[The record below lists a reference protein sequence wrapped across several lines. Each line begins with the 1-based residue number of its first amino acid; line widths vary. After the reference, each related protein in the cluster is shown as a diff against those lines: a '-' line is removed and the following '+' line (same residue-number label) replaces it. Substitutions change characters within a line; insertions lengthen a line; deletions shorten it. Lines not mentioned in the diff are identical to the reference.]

1 MNPIFTFFFGL
12 LILGMFGWY
21 FFTEIERR
29 KRIVGTALTILLV
42 AFCIES
48 VYPPKDKVQLGLD
61 LEGGSS
67 FLIRLVKENPEDIIT
82 PTMQTQAVEVIR
94 KRVDAFGV
102 SEPLITPQGED
113 RILVQ
118 IPGLDAEKIQNT
130 REQLQR
136 VAKLEFRLVH
146 PESDS
151 IISRVES
158 GTGYIP
164 AGWQR
169 IDNKEVR
176 NGQEFV
182 EPLIIKS
189 TIDIPGNLVR
199 SAYSFY
205 GNEGYGVALQF
216 NSEGAELFGQ
226 LTAENVGR
234 RFAIILDGE
243 VQSAPSIREAIYG
256 GSATITGRFSA
267 EEAQNLS
274 SVLENPLESPVVI
287 EEERS
292 VSATL
297 GTEAIRR
304 GVLSILS
311 GFGVVILCTLLYY
324 RFAGIVAI
332 IGLFVNLVLLFGLMS
347 MFNFV
352 LTLPGIA
359 GIVLTIGMAIDANV
373 LIYERIREELRAG
386 KSLPAAVRAGYDKAF
401 SAIFDSNITTLFTSA
416 ILFWK
421 GTGSIKGFAITL
433 TVGITAS
440 MFSALLVTRNCFN
453 WMLYFGWLKRLTM
466 LNLIKSTNIDFLG
479 KRKLTLTLGAVL
491 CILSISLVAFKGKD
505 NLGIDF
511 TGGDLIS
518 FHFEEQTA
526 EKIED
531 STILNALNE
540 LGINDLALSREK
552 AATAEILSIRAP
564 HGTAS
569 SIEKQLKTTFPEAG
583 FTVDGIETIGAVV
596 GGELARTSLWALFL
610 GALAIFIYLA
620 ARFEFSFG
628 IGAIVALLHDLTI
641 VIGCLSLFGFEFS
654 LITVGA
660 ILTVAGYS
668 INDTIIIFDR
678 IREELQI
685 NGTRKATLNVMNEA
699 INHTLSRTIMTSSF
713 TLFSLIAL
721 YFFGGPVLQ
730 GFAFAIIM
738 GILIGTLSSIYIATP
753 VTLLWTKWR
762 RKDLA
767 VEIQESKDLLK
778 EKTA

>member
-29 KRIVGTALTILLV
+29 KRIVGTVLTILLV

-82 PTMQTQAVEVIR
+82 PTMQAQAVEVIR

-151 IISRVES
+151 IINRVES

-169 IDNKEVR
+169 IDNKETR
-176 NGQEFV
+176 NGEEFV

-216 NSEGAELFGQ
+216 NSEGADLFGQ
-226 LTAENVGR
+226 LTAANVGQ

-311 GFGVVILCTLLYY
+311 GFGLVIICTLLYY

-332 IGLFVNLVLLFGLMS
+332 IGLFVNLILLFGLMS

-421 GTGSIKGFAITL
+421 GTGSVKGFAVTL

-466 LNLIKSTNIDFLG
+466 LNLIKPTNIDFLG
-479 KRKLTLTLGAVL
+479 KRKLALTLAAVIS
-491 CILSISLVAFKGKD
+491 ILAIALVTYKGKD

-511 TGGDLIS
+511 TGGDLLT
-518 FHFEEQTA
+518 FHFEEEPA

-531 STILNALNE
+531 STILNALSE

-552 AATAEILSIRAP
+552 ATTAEILSIRAP

-569 SIEKQLKTTFPEAG
+569 VIENQLETTFPNAG

-596 GGELARTSLWALFL
+596 GGELARTSLFALFL
-610 GALAIFIYLA
+610 GVLAIFLYLA
-620 ARFEFSFG
+620 VRFEFSFG
-628 IGAIVALLHDLTI
+628 IGAIVALFHDLII

-678 IREELQI
+678 IREELQL
-685 NGTRKATLNVMNEA
+685 NGTSKATINVMNEA

-730 GFAFAIIM
+730 GFAFAIII
-738 GILIGTLSSIYIATP
+738 GILIGTFSSIYIATP

-767 VEIQESKDLLK
+767 VEIQESKDLIK